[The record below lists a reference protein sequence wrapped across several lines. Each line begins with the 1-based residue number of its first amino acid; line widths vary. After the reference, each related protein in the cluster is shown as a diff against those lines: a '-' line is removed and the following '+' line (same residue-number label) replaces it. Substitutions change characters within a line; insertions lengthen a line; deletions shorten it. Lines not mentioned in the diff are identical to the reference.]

1 MWLLVRML
9 IRRHLLRALILGS
22 TVTAIGAV
30 VACGS
35 DDDDTTPGTDA
46 GKDGSVVGDAGAK
59 TDATTSDSGL
69 TTGDAAITPDAS
81 DAGDAGPITLQFD
94 PNGLG
99 SPDAIYWDDT
109 KQVLYIADDH
119 GNQIW
124 TYTDAAGFVKYATV
138 PDDPFLTDAGKTKL
152 NGITEL
158 ADGTLVVTRFG
169 YGTNGALYTVSP
181 DGGSSA
187 SIPNV
192 DATGRRIEVT
202 SNPTTGFIYGDAF
215 KGTTA
220 TAAGEVDLVN
230 VTTGPTLYAKGFG
243 KTVGLLVNGT
253 SLLVSDQT
261 NNVILAIPL
270 DPTQIG
276 ASQTKLADG
285 GAFPIYAT
293 VDGPDQ
299 LSAGP
304 DGTIY
309 TDEFLSNY
317 DGGTPQVRQ
326 ISADGGVTIPFPDQ
340 KFTSLSDVAYD
351 AKNSRLFVADTNGS
365 TVRTIKI
372 LPVSTSAMT
381 GPR

>member
-1 MWLLVRML
+1 MWLGVRML
-9 IRRHLLRALILGS
+9 VRRNLLRALILGS
-22 TVTAIGAV
+22 SIATVTAM

-46 GKDGSVVGDAGAK
+46 GKDGSVIGDGGAK
-59 TDATTSDSGL
+59 LDATTTDSGL
-69 TTGDAAITPDAS
+69 VTTDASAAADASDAS
-81 DAGDAGPITLQFD
+81 DAGPLVLQFD
-94 PNGLG
+94 PSGLG
-99 SPDAIYWDDT
+99 SPDAIYWDNT

-119 GNQIW
+119 NNQIW

-138 PDDPFLTDAGKTKL
+138 PDDPFLTDAGKQKL

-158 ADGTLVVTRFG
+158 NDGTLVVTRFG
-169 YGTNGALYTVSP
+169 YGTDGALYTVSP

-187 SIPNV
+187 QVPNV
-192 DATGRRIEVT
+192 PPTGRRIEVT
-202 SNPTTGFIYGDAF
+202 NNPATGIVYSDEFT
-215 KGTTA
+215 GTSA
-220 TAAGEVDLVN
+220 VAIGEVDTVDHTN
-230 VTTGPTLYAKGFG
+230 GTTPFAKGFG

-261 NNVILAIPL
+261 NNVILAVPL

-276 ASQTKLADG
+276 ASLTTLIDG
-285 GAFPIYAT
+285 GAFPVYAT

-304 DGTIY
+304 NGTIY

-326 ISADGGVTIPFPDQ
+326 ISPDGGVTVPFPNVQ
-340 KFTSLSDVAYD
+340 FTSLSDVAYD
-351 AKNSRLFVADTNGS
+351 ATNSRLFVADTNG
-365 TVRTIKI
+365 TNVRTIKI
-372 LPVSTSAMT
+372 LPVVPVT
-381 GPR
+381 P

>member
-1 MWLLVRML
+1 ML

-46 GKDGSVVGDAGAK
+46 GKDGSVIGDAGAK
-59 TDATTSDSGL
+59 TDATTSDSGP
-69 TTGDAAITPDAS
+69 TTGDAATTDAS
-81 DAGDAGPITLQFD
+81 DASDAGPITLQFD

-99 SPDAIYWDDT
+99 SPDAIYWDNT

-119 GNQIW
+119 GNQVW

-138 PDDPFLTDAGKTKL
+138 PDDPFLTDAGKQKL

-158 ADGTLVVTRFG
+158 ADGTLVVARFG

-181 DGGSSA
+181 DGGSSTT
-187 SIPNV
+187 IPGI
-192 DATGRRIEVT
+192 DPTGRRIEVT
-202 SNPTTGFIYGDAF
+202 SDSTGAIYADAF

-220 TAAGEVDLVN
+220 TAAGEVDFVSLSLGSVI
-230 VTTGPTLYAKGFG
+230 YATGFG
-243 KTVGLLVNGT
+243 KTVGLLDNGT

-261 NNVILAIPL
+261 NNAIIAVPL

-276 ASQTKLADG
+276 TSKTTLADG
-285 GAFPIYAT
+285 GAFPVYAT

-326 ISADGGVTIPFPDQ
+326 ISPDGGVTIPFPDQ

-372 LPVSTSAMT
+372 LPVSTSAIT